1 MFLFRFF
8 ELDLDFLQLCSVYE
22 FGNKKKTGYA
32 DGGFGRIIAI
42 EEAIRRGA
50 TEVDAIMLSTEVQLV
65 NRMRSR
71 NAFDLLLS
79 TLDFMGDQITQDNL
93 KVGNLLATQQNI
105 KLQTFF
111 TPRVLTTQSLVFNK
125 EEMEQWWQEG
135 RDFAATLLNSK
146 SQD

>member
-1 MFLFRFF
+1 MSLVIKNRQ
-8 ELDLDFLQLCSVYE
+8 E
-22 FGNKKKTGYA
+22 YA
-32 DGGFGRIIAI
+32 DGGFGCIIAI

-50 TEVDAIMLSTEVQLV
+50 TEVDAIILSTEFQLV

-93 KVGNLLATQQNI
+93 KVGNLLATQKNI

-135 RDFAATLLNSK
+135 RDYAATLLNSK